1 MPQQKCGQLTIFR
14 FRQQRWKCVQLLLFF
29 CRKSSRFVF
38 IHKQKWTTQPYRDKH
53 SQERVTSHWASTGL
67 KTTPPSSDR
76 SPSARLTDIKMIF
89 ISATRGGVR
98 NITFSCYNIKNTY
111 LSIYISTDGGGVIP
125 SSCYNTTVHILL
137 FQFSC
142 WSKLLCMYVYW
153 LCIHS
158 KHSCRFWAYIH
169 ILNKWKY
176 IFCFFS
182 LVM

>member
-14 FRQQRWKCVQLLLFF
+14 FRQQRWKCSAVFLCVFF
-29 CRKSSRFVF
+29 RKTSRFVF
-38 IHKQKWTTQPYRDKH
+38 IHKQKWTTQTYRDKH

-98 NITFSCYNIKNTY
+98 NITFSCYNIKTTY

-142 WSKLLCMYVYW
+142 WSKLLCM
-153 LCIHS
+153 
-158 KHSCRFWAYIH
+158 
-169 ILNKWKY
+169 
-176 IFCFFS
+176 
-182 LVM
+182 